1 MVENTGTE
9 TEYIEIVMSDFPE
22 KQTAG
27 RPRRQDTP
35 PARQG
40 KRAENAPCPRR
51 IRRRESS
58 HQGKI
63 RMARTRL
70 TLMFLLAGMALPA
83 VAHAEDAYLDDRST
97 PEALVRSL
105 YNAIDRHE
113 YARAYSYFSK
123 PPAKDVDA
131 YAKGFAD
138 TAQVKLLTGAAG
150 SEGAAGSTYYNLPV
164 AIEAV
169 DAKGKSKVYAG
180 CYTLKLADPTIQADK
195 YDPLH
200 IEKGSLKPA
209 KGDLEDALPTECG
222 DGPRPP
228 AKDAVLDKA
237 TSLFTADFVGICD
250 TSAMGPEAAK
260 PQSWEISFTLASDK
274 EGSPP
279 RKARLFQ
286 FACASAAYNRS
297 DVYYFAD
304 AEGELRNLQFAA
316 PELAIRY
323 ENDDSNGKVESV
335 QIVGYTAEDQLMNSS
350 YDPQTRTI
358 SSTNKWRGAGD
369 AASNG
374 AWMFRNGAF
383 TLVKYDVDASYD
395 GEIDP
400 QAMVD
405 FQTGP

>member
-1 MVENTGTE
+1 
-9 TEYIEIVMSDFPE
+9 
-22 KQTAG
+22 
-27 RPRRQDTP
+27 
-35 PARQG
+35 
-40 KRAENAPCPRR
+40 
-51 IRRRESS
+51 
-58 HQGKI
+58 
-63 RMARTRL
+63 MARTQL
-70 TLMFLLAGMALPA
+70 TVALLLAGVAFPA
-83 VAHAEDAYLDDRST
+83 VARAADAYLDDRST

-105 YNAIDRHE
+105 YNAINRHE
-113 YARAYSYFSK
+113 YARAYGYFSE
-123 PPAKDVDA
+123 PPAKGVDA

-169 DAKGKSKVYAG
+169 DTEGKSKVYAG
-180 CYTLKLADPTIQADK
+180 CYTLRLSDPSIQADE
-195 YDPLH
+195 YHPLH
-200 IEKGSLKPA
+200 IEKGVLKPA

-222 DGPRPP
+222 DGPKPP
-228 AKDAVLDKA
+228 ATDAVLDKA

-260 PQSWEISFTLASDK
+260 PQSWEISFTLDSDK
-274 EGSPP
+274 TGAPP
-279 RKARLFQ
+279 RKARLFR
-286 FACASAAYNRS
+286 FACASAAYNQA

-304 AEGELRNLQFAA
+304 GSGEPRNLRFAA

-358 SSTNKWRGAGD
+358 SSTNKWRGVGD
-369 AASNG
+369 AASSG

-395 GEIDP
+395 GEVDP
-400 QAMVD
+400 ESVVD

>member
-9 TEYIEIVMSDFPE
+9 AEYIEIVMNDFPE
-22 KQTAG
+22 AGGRTAAPARYSAG
-27 RPRRQDTP
+27 AASQAAKNTPRPRRIP
-35 PARQG
+35 
-40 KRAENAPCPRR
+40 KRDSAQQRR
-51 IRRRESS
+51 IRM
-58 HQGKI
+58 G
-63 RMARTRL
+63 RTRL
-70 TLMFLLAGMALPA
+70 AALMIAAFLPPVA
-83 VAHAEDAYLDDRST
+83 AHAGDAYLDDRST
-97 PEALVRSL
+97 PQALVRSL
-105 YNAIDRHE
+105 YNAINRHE
-113 YARAYSYFSK
+113 YARAYSYFSE

-138 TAQVKLLTGAAG
+138 TAEVRLLTGAAG
-150 SEGAAGSTYYNLPV
+150 SEGAAGSTYYSLPV

-180 CYTLKLADPTIQADK
+180 CYTLRLSDPTIQADK
-195 YDPLH
+195 YRPLH

-209 KGDLEDALPTECG
+209 RGDLKDALPTECG
-222 DGPRPP
+222 DGPPPP
-228 AKDAVLDKA
+228 ATDAVLDKA
-237 TSLFTADFVGICD
+237 KSLFTADFVGVCD
-250 TSAMGPEAAK
+250 ASVMGPEAAE
-260 PQSWEISFTLASDK
+260 PQSWEISFTLGSDK

-279 RKARLFQ
+279 RKARLFR
-286 FACASAAYNRS
+286 FACAGAAYNQS

-304 AEGELRNLQFAA
+304 GSGEPRNLQFAA
-316 PELAIRY
+316 PELAVRY

-350 YDPQTRTI
+350 YDPETRTI

-369 AASNG
+369 AASSG

-395 GEIDP
+395 GEVDP
-400 QAMVD
+400 QAVVD